1 MILSG
6 PRADPLLLADCSSW
20 NVLFVCLILFQ
31 GVTNVVLCVL
41 RYRLSLEKAGAKALE
56 QIKWIRE

>member
-1 MILSG
+1 MAGAELVLIRLT
-6 PRADPLLLADCSSW
+6 DCSSW

-41 RYRLSLEKAGAKALE
+41 RYRLSLENAGAKALE